1 MIRGDVVDL
10 GDRLLLM
17 VSLEIRV
24 SADVFRHIPVLVDTA
39 NDCDLI
45 MNRERL
51 SELGLKFEEGRTID
65 VRGVHGRERSSVC
78 VVDAM
83 WDGEQREIR
92 IVEGQT
98 PALVGQG
105 LLRDYSLY
113 VEMRDGGAIVLQRL
127 PSRGAAAAVRATR
140 AVG

>member
-24 SADVFRHIPVLVDTA
+24 GADVFRRIPVLVDTA
-39 NDCDLI
+39 NDCDLV
-45 MNRERL
+45 MSSERL
-51 SELGLKFEEGRTID
+51 SELGLSFDEGRTID
-65 VRGVHGRERSSVC
+65 VRGVHGKEKSSVC

-83 WDGEQREIR
+83 WDGEPREVR

-113 VEMRDGGAIVLQRL
+113 VEMRDGGVIVLQRL
-127 PSRGAAAAVRATR
+127 PSHTVAEQP
-140 AVG
+140 

>member
-1 MIRGDVVDL
+1 
-10 GDRLLLM
+10 M

-24 SADVFRHIPVLVDTA
+24 GSGEFRGIPVLLDTG
-39 NDCDLI
+39 NDFDLV
-45 MNRERL
+45 MSRQRV
-51 SELGLKFEEGRTID
+51 SELGLEFDEGRTIP

-78 VVDAM
+78 VVDAI
-83 WDGEQREIR
+83 WDGEPRDVR

-113 VEMRDGGAIVLQRL
+113 VEMRDGGMIVLQRL
-127 PSRGAAAAVRATR
+127 PSHAVAEQP
-140 AVG
+140 